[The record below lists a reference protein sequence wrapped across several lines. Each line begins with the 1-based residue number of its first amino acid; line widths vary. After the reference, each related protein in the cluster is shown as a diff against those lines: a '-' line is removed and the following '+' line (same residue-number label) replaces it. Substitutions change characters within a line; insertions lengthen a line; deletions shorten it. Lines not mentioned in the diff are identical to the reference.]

1 MQAEGAD
8 DVVLH
13 GVLTAMQRLFIA
25 LLMLLS
31 FASVALTVP
40 ALGARLASN
49 SHVMISEHGSQ
60 HPAADTAA
68 VPCQEHRICNGN
80 NAFCYALCSGMTHW
94 LAPKSPTNAPA
105 PTAAIWSFTEMPDFA
120 GIGPARNDRPPK
132 DGLAERKWPA

>member
-1 MQAEGAD
+1 M
-8 DVVLH
+8 H
-13 GVLTAMQRLFIA
+13 SVLTTMQRLFIA

-31 FASVALTVP
+31 FDSVALTVP
-40 ALGARLASN
+40 ALGARMASN
-49 SHVMISEHGSQ
+49 SHAMISEHGSQ

-94 LAPKSPTNAPA
+94 LAPKAPTNATA
-105 PTAAIWSFTEMPDFA
+105 PTAAIWSITEMPDLA
-120 GIGPARNDRPPK
+120 GIGPARNERPPN